1 MKIKKGDLIISIFL
15 LLISILMAFAISN
28 KNAKKDI
35 RSNSKLLRVEKN
47 SKVLYELPLDEDREI
62 VLQDNNKYNKVIIKD
77 VKVYMKDA
85 NCRDQICV
93 HMHPIKEVGETIIC
107 LPNQVFLEVIDPNS
121 DANNDIDKV
130 VR

>member
-47 SKVLYELPLDEDREI
+47 SKVLY
-62 VLQDNNKYNKVIIKD
+62 
-77 VKVYMKDA
+77 
-85 NCRDQICV
+85 
-93 HMHPIKEVGETIIC
+93 
-107 LPNQVFLEVIDPNS
+107 
-121 DANNDIDKV
+121 
-130 VR
+130 